1 MRNLKRALSLA
12 LAAAMLV
19 SLMVVGAS
27 AADYGDQAEVTQTEA
42 VDVLT
47 AIGVVGGDQNGNFNP
62 DATLTRAEFCVMIAN
77 ALTGGT
83 FDRTLFDG
91 TDTPFT
97 DVQGHW
103 GAAYI
108 AYCYST
114 GIIAG
119 TSATTFSPDATL
131 TAAQAAAILLMA
143 LGYNQNNEFG
153 ANGQFELNVTKWAQQ
168 AGLYTNLSVAANS
181 GISRENAAQVIFNA
195 LTVATPVGYNTLSEA
210 YYTIGT
216 AALNGEVIKIDD
228 SNRVDASGNITDDW
242 QKTLG
247 YTNFDLRVNNT
258 GAAGTD
264 NFDRPGYTWVYD
276 KEDIYFATNAPVVTY
291 TDEASAS
298 AVSRALNGYTY
309 AASLKDTTDGAEG
322 SAVAASA
329 TIAGLTGPGV
339 LVEVY
344 DRDADK
350 EIDAVIV
357 INEYLG
363 RVARVAENDA
373 GETEATVNGMTYK
386 TTNFERGDRVI
397 YTMAEVDGSNEI
409 QSMVPAESVQGTVTA
424 LSSDY
429 LRIDGTAYDFN
440 DAYSNSLKIND
451 TCLVYLD
458 TYGNIIGTGDVES
471 EGSNYAYV
479 TAIDSNLGELEARL
493 VLADGTS
500 VRVDVD
506 DEDGNGD
513 KIIPNAVAS
522 TGEVRIDDGD
532 FVSYELNDD
541 VYVLTKLTAGTDY
554 TPLTSATIN
563 KDKAAI
569 ATGVVASTSTIYVDV
584 DGNRVYTG
592 YGNVPSMSGV
602 DGAAIIKNG
611 VATYVFITDGT
622 KTGDADSTY
631 IFVADNTKY
640 ETVELGNTEYAL
652 FTVYVDGEAQEM
664 YIRESVRSAT
674 IDAPGVYK
682 VDTINDNGY
691 VTALTATEDVSDITA
706 YAAVASNGVLS
717 IGEGKTGQAGIP
729 NIYTYTYN
737 DDTVFVVVDTN
748 SSGKVT
754 NVYAGDATDVTLYD
768 MDENKNAPENADA
781 SNVCVVTVD
790 NENTELATL
799 VFIIN

>member
-1 MRNLKRALSLA
+1 MRNLKRALSLT
-12 LAAAMLV
+12 LAAAMLI

-27 AADYGDQAEVTQTEA
+27 AAEYKDQVSVSKDEA
-42 VDVLT
+42 VAVLT
-47 AIGVVGGDQNGNFNP
+47 GLGVVGGDQNGNFNP
-62 DATLTRAEFCVMIAN
+62 TATLTRAEYCVMIAN

-216 AALNGEVIKIDD
+216 PALNGEVIIIDD
-228 SNRVDASGNITDDW
+228 SNRGTGDW

-247 YTNFDLRVNNT
+247 YTNFDLSMDSA

-440 DAYSNSLKIND
+440 DAYSNSLGIND

-506 DEDGNGD
+506 DEDGDGND
-513 KIIPNAVAS
+513 IITNTNPLTLTINN
-522 TGEVRIDDGD
+522 GD

-541 VYVLTKLTAGTDY
+541 VYVLTKLTDGTDY
-554 TPLTSATIN
+554 TALSGATIN

-717 IGEGKTGQAGIP
+717 IGEGKTGSVGIP
-729 NIYTYTYN
+729 NIKTYTYN
-737 DDTVFVVVDTN
+737 DDTVFVVADTN
-748 SSGKVT
+748 NSGKVT
-754 NVYAGDATDVTLYD
+754 NVYVGDVTDITLYD
-768 MDENKNAPENADA
+768 MDANKTAPENADA

-790 NENTELATL
+790 SENAELATL

>member
-1 MRNLKRALSLA
+1 MRNLKRALSLT
-12 LAAAMLV
+12 LAAAMLI

-27 AADYGDQAEVTQTEA
+27 AAEYKDQVSVSKDEA
-42 VDVLT
+42 VAVLT
-47 AIGVVGGDQNGNFNP
+47 GLGVVGGDQNGNFNP
-62 DATLTRAEFCVMIAN
+62 TATLTRAEYCVMIAN

-216 AALNGEVIKIDD
+216 PALNGEVIIIDD
-228 SNRVDASGNITDDW
+228 SNRGTGDW

-247 YTNFDLRVNNT
+247 YTNFDLSMDSA

-264 NFDRPGYTWVYD
+264 HFARPGYTCVYD

-440 DAYSNSLKIND
+440 DAYSNSLGIND

-506 DEDGNGD
+506 DEDGDGND
-513 KIIPNAVAS
+513 IITNTNPLTLTINN
-522 TGEVRIDDGD
+522 GD

-541 VYVLTKLTAGTDY
+541 VYVLTKLTDGTDY
-554 TPLTSATIN
+554 TALSGATIN

-717 IGEGKTGQAGIP
+717 IGEGKTGSVGIP
-729 NIYTYTYN
+729 NIKTYTYN
-737 DDTVFVVVDTN
+737 DDTVFVVADTN
-748 SSGKVT
+748 NSGKVT
-754 NVYAGDATDVTLYD
+754 NVYVGDVTDITLYD
-768 MDENKNAPENADA
+768 MDANKTAPENADA

-790 NENTELATL
+790 SENAELATL

>member
-12 LAAAMLV
+12 LAAAMLI

-27 AADYGDQAEVTQTEA
+27 AAEYGDQAQVKQTEA
-42 VDVLT
+42 VEVLT
-47 AIGVVGGDQNGNFNP
+47 GLGVVGGDQNGNYNP
-62 DATLTRAEFCVMIAN
+62 TATLTRAEFCVMIAN

-91 TDTPFT
+91 ASTPFT
-97 DVQGHW
+97 DVANHW

-114 GIIAG
+114 GVIAG

-143 LGYNQNNEFG
+143 LGYNQNNEFA
-153 ANGQFELNVTKWAQQ
+153 ANGQFSLNVTKWAQQ

-216 AALNGEVIKIDD
+216 PALNGEVIIIDD
-228 SNRVDASGNITDDW
+228 SNRGSADW

-247 YTNFDLRVNNT
+247 YTNFDLNMDSA

-322 SAVAASA
+322 SAIAAPA

-440 DAYSNSLKIND
+440 KAYSNSLGIND

-506 DEDGNGD
+506 DEDGDGND
-513 KIIPNAVAS
+513 IITDTNPLTLTINN
-522 TGEVRIDDGD
+522 GD

-554 TPLTSATIN
+554 TALTSATIS

-569 ATGVVASTSTIYVDV
+569 TTGVVASTSTIYVDV

-592 YGNVPSMSGV
+592 YGNVPTMSGV

-631 IFVADNTKY
+631 IFVADKTKY
-640 ETVELGNTEYAL
+640 ETVELNNTEYAL

-717 IGEGKTGQAGIP
+717 IGEGKTGSVGIP
-729 NIYTYTYN
+729 NIKTYTYN

-748 SSGKVT
+748 NSGKVT
-754 NVYAGDATDVTLYD
+754 NVYAGDATDATLYD
-768 MDENKNAPENADA
+768 MDANKNAPENADA

-790 NENTELATL
+790 SENAELATL